1 MAESEEPVEDPIV
14 SAIGEHVTKH
24 IGPVANV
31 FQERAFEGV
40 QIDVMIIPPGEE
52 RDYLTLVTCGMSER
66 PMRVPLENPEDLGL
80 LPELRH
86 AELLL
91 CLPSDWPFSH
101 EAFQAEENY
110 WPIRW
115 LKKIARLPH
124 RQDAWLG
131 LGHTVP
137 NGDPPVRR
145 LDGGPA
151 TDVPR
156 GSRQASPARPRDQL
170 LLNRP
175 AVSRGNGPEAQTG
188 QRRPEQAPGHRPGD
202 GVNRR
207 RASQHREVNGLRIRP
222 PGTGVSR

>member
-137 NGDPPVRR
+137 NGDPPVPLASNTGFAGWMVDQPLMFPADLAKLRLPDRMINFYSIVPLYPEEMALKLKQGSGALSKR
-145 LDGGPA
+145 LDTA
-151 TDVPR
+151 RVTELIDV
-156 GSRQASPARPRDQL
+156 G
-170 LLNRP
+170 
-175 AVSRGNGPEAQTG
+175 
-188 QRRPEQAPGHRPGD
+188 
-202 GVNRR
+202 
-207 RASQHREVNGLRIRP
+207 RAN
-222 PGTGVSR
+222 TAK